1 MEIHIKGAKKS
12 QLMLQDTFTICLKK
26 KKKIS
31 LSLNHRGTCKGIAEV

>member
-26 KKKIS
+26 KNLS
-31 LSLNHRGTCKGIAEV
+31 LSLSLSKSQRDL